1 MNEQFAKK
9 AAKKRAAVMTPESEQ
24 IEKEVYAL
32 MGKMDVAFGSF
43 VYNGQLWTT
52 FPPDNPDAAYHL
64 IAAQVHCLSQAY
76 ELSPTTIMAEI
87 NCAIKDVIK

>member
-1 MNEQFAKK
+1 MSEKFAKK
-9 AAKKRAAVMTPESEQ
+9 ALKKRAAVMTPETAQ

-32 MGKMDVAFGSF
+32 MDKMDIAFGSF

-52 FPPDNPDAAYHL
+52 YPPNDMDAAYHL

-76 ELSPTTIMAEI
+76 ELSPTTIMAEV
-87 NCAIKDVIK
+87 NCAIKDVSK